1 MLKIY
6 LAACAL
12 SVCLLGATPAIA
24 GTCPPDWPA
33 ATLEELRAAH
43 ESPTFE
49 SYGRNKHGKYLFRAF
64 HKKIGDDTYQI
75 SAVSIWGMKKYPINA
90 IETHKDGGGETT
102 DWFPDDVAEREGWI
116 EGDFEAFTD
125 GEGNWCF
132 YAYDEQYGDDHVI
145 GIFIDGDPFDL
156 ESGLLPLPR

>member
-1 MLKIY
+1 MLKIR

-12 SVCLLGATPAIA
+12 SVCMLGATPAIA

-33 ATLEELRAAH
+33 ATLDQLRAAL

-49 SYGRNKHGKYLFRAF
+49 SYGRDKHGKYMYRSF
-64 HKKIGDDTYQI
+64 HKKIGDDTYQA
-75 SAVSIWGMKKYPINA
+75 SAVSIWGSKKYPINL
-90 IETHKDGGGETT
+90 IFTIKDGGSYD
-102 DWFPDDVAEREGWI
+102 DWFPDDVAERDGWI
-116 EGDFEAFTD
+116 DGESEAFTD

-132 YAYDEQYGDDHVI
+132 YSYDEQYGDAHVI
-145 GIFIDGDPFDL
+145 GAFTDGDPFDL